1 MYVKYIVTRFL
12 YIYMNSDI
20 VKNIVLKV
28 NGEDAAKKV
37 KSLEAAIA
45 QAKKEKD
52 ALYAKRDG
60 GELLDKKDLDRIRE
74 LEKEIRKSEN
84 DLRRMGTTAEQTQR
98 ALDNLSGSGVKELQ
112 RTLRTLQRSIN
123 SGQVERGSD
132 EWDALTEAIRKTKA
146 ELQAIN
152 DEQKAVQKAMA
163 EGPKDERNRIQRWA
177 DRWIGVTTVFHG
189 ISSAISGV
197 TSAIGGYVRDAA
209 EMGEHISGVTKYT
222 GMAASEAAALNE
234 EFKKMDTR
242 TPRQQLNDLA
252 ADAGR
257 LGIQSRADVLAFVE
271 AADQINVA
279 LGEDL
284 GDDAVKNIGKLAQ
297 LFGDADR
304 QGLKQAMLSTA
315 SVINELAQS
324 SSASEGYLM
333 DFTARLAGVGS
344 TAGMT
349 QAQVMAFGSVLDQG
363 MVAVE
368 KGATAMQNVIT
379 ALYRKPAEMA
389 KVAGLDVKA
398 FTTLLRTDG
407 NAAVLQFIQALND
420 AGRMDALAPMLDKMH
435 LSGAGVT
442 QTLSTLAAH
451 IDAVRATQQ
460 QATEA
465 FSAGTSVTNEFNAAN
480 STRQAELEKTQ
491 KKLHDLSVTIG
502 EELTPMVYGTLS
514 AVRTGMQIVS
524 QLIVFLAQHARAI
537 GYLTTLL
544 TFYTVAANLAAIQT
558 RLMTAAHVAWN
569 AVVSTGKALAA
580 TYRAAIIL
588 LQMAYAAMTGNVA
601 RLAEAQKALNAVLLK
616 NPYAAVLTAAV
627 AIAGAIYLW
636 CTRTK
641 ELTAEQRTTLAL
653 QQDQLEITKRAN
665 EATAQQRSR
674 IEMLTAIIHDNSRSL
689 ADRRTAINRLREIIP
704 AYNAQISEEGRIT
717 RENTRAVD
725 DYIKKLDEQARAQAA
740 MAKLTDIQGEMLD
753 QQTWLRGWENA
764 MSIRRKRLREAAK
777 ESGRDM
783 TDAELERLARTYGPL
798 RLQTMVQ
805 TGKNGVFWQRI
816 YELRE
821 ALERVDMIN
830 GRLDTTKRRAENIKQ
845 TVKDTV
851 SILPT
856 ATTPSGT
863 SGTSGGSDK
872 SDTSDNKKDDPVR
885 AAREEIERQKLAQ
898 ELAQRILYEQGRN
911 TRREYDD
918 AMLDIEAQA
927 LEKQKALYAESSKE
941 RLDIELKLRENQRKA
956 FRLYD
961 EWSMADIARQER
973 EEQDAAQRSY
983 IKGELSEEAYQRKL
997 DEIKLRHL
1005 RKRQAYYES
1014 TGDTENADRARE
1026 AAEAEDTAQML
1037 ARRKDYMEKAAA
1049 MEREYMKKSI
1059 DERQKDEERLLNDLI
1074 REGVIQEEKKQAFM
1088 QEIREKYDKLRK
1100 DEADK
1105 NKNKPA
1111 DGPLGAPGGIAG
1123 DFISIFENIDKLQ
1136 AKIKDGKATWED
1148 YAAVAV
1154 SALSFVS
1161 AGMQAMSQLFS
1172 AQQREEEAAVT
1183 SRYDKEIKK
1192 AGENSRRGKKLE
1204 EQKQKELAK
1213 VKNKYRKKQMAMEIA
1228 QAVASTAMAAIN
1240 SYASAS
1246 KVSWLLGP
1254 IAAAMATA
1262 AGMIQIAAIKKQ
1274 HAAEADGYYA
1284 GGFTGGT
1291 NYRRAAGTVHE
1302 GEFVA
1307 NHLAVQNPN
1316 IMPVLSLIDRAQR
1329 NNTVASLTAADV
1341 SRTLSAPAATAANTA
1356 AISPAVQVIDTASER
1371 TAEAID
1377 RLNDALEQGIHASVS
1392 ITGDDG
1398 LERQWTRYNRMKQRK

>member
-1 MYVKYIVTRFL
+1 
-12 YIYMNSDI
+12 MNSDI
-20 VKNIVLKV
+20 IKNIVLKV
-28 NGEDAAKKV
+28 NGESATKNIQMLRDTIEKATKAKN
-37 KSLEAAIA
+37 
-45 QAKKEKD
+45 
-52 ALYAKRDG
+52 
-60 GELLDKKDLDRIRE
+60 ELLDSHPKDQDWTKEEKKRLSELSREIRSA
-74 LEKEIRKSEN
+74 EKE
-84 DLRRMGTTAEQTQR
+84 LRIMGTTADRTQQ
-98 ALDNLSGSGVKELQ
+98 ALDNLSGKSVKELQ
-112 RTLRTLQRSIN
+112 GSLRTLQRTLN
-123 SGQVERGSD
+123 SGVVKRGSED
-132 EWDALTEAIRKTKA
+132 WKQLTEAIRRTKT
-146 ELQAIN
+146 ELEKIKN
-152 DEQKAVQKAMA
+152 EQKEVVSNTTGLQ
-163 EGPKDERNRIQRWA
+163 NWA
-177 DRWIGVTTVFHG
+177 NKWIGVTTVFQG

-271 AADQINVA
+271 AADRINVA

-442 QTLSTLAAH
+442 QTLSTLAAN

-460 QATEA
+460 QATAA

-524 QLIVFLAQHARAI
+524 QLIVFLGRNANAIIYLTSLLVIYTTAANAAAI
-537 GYLTTLL
+537 G
-544 TFYTVAANLAAIQT
+544 T

-580 TYRAAIIL
+580 TYHAAIIL

-674 IEMLTAIIHDNSRSL
+674 IEMLTAIIHDNARSL
-689 ADRRTAINRLREIIP
+689 SDRRAAVNRLREIIP

-764 MSIRRKRLREAAK
+764 VSIRRKRLREAAK
-777 ESGRDM
+777 DTGRDM

-805 TGKNGVFWQRI
+805 TGKNGVFWQRV

-830 GRLDTTKRRAENIKQ
+830 GRLDTTNRRAENIKQ

-863 SGTSGGSDK
+863 SGGSDGSDK
-872 SDTSDNKKDDPVR
+872 SDNKKDDPVR

-941 RLDIELKLRENQRKA
+941 RLDIEQKLRENQRKA
-956 FRLYD
+956 FQLYD

-973 EEQDAAQRSY
+973 EENDAAQRSY

-1014 TGDTENADRARE
+1014 TGDAENADRARQ
-1026 AAEAEDTAQML
+1026 AAEAEDMAQML
-1037 ARRKDYMEKAAA
+1037 ARRKDYLEKARA
-1049 MEREYMKKSI
+1049 MKREYMQKSA
-1059 DERQKDEERLLNDLI
+1059 DERQKDEEQLLDELI
-1074 REGVIQEEKKQAFM
+1074 RAGVIAKQKKQEYLE
-1088 QEIREKYDKLRK
+1088 QIQDKYDKERK
-1100 DEADK
+1100 AKKEQEKRDEEEK
-1105 NKNKPA
+1105 NKKP
-1111 DGPLGAPGGIAG
+1111 DSPLGAPGGIAG

-1183 SRYDKEIKK
+1183 LRYDKEIKK

-1291 NYRRAAGTVHE
+1291 NYRRSAGTVHE

-1329 NNTVASLTAADV
+1329 NNTVASITAADV
-1341 SRTLSAPAATAANTA
+1341 SRAVSAPAATAANTA
-1356 AISPAVQVIDTASER
+1356 AGSPAVQFIDTANER
-1371 TAEAID
+1371 TAEAIE
-1377 RLNDALEQGIHASVS
+1377 RLNESLEAGIHASVS

-1398 LERQWTRYNRMKQRK
+1398 FERQWTRYNRMKQRK